1 MSHVTTA
8 ARPQVAT
15 TAAIEGEAAPR
26 TLPSVAPPLA
36 GGRRIVP
43 IIPQSLAEVRQLA
56 ETISRSGAAPKSYRS
71 DNGAGPVNIDMVSA
85 AILVGLE
92 VGLAPMAALTGIV
105 MLDDGPVIWGDA
117 RDGLVAASGLLVDM
131 KEEMTVDDSGLF
143 LSATCTVWRKDRQT
157 PITQTVTRSQAELAG
172 WLQNEVWQTNPNR
185 MAQMRAKGWA
195 NRDAFPDVLKGLKVY
210 DEENDFIDVTSRGAA
225 TTAPAR
231 PRRADFQAGDR
242 LRDAAPAADAGQSE
256 PPRPLQDREDPAG
269 AEDDGWPLYDEIGE
283 TIGSYPPTVWHAEF
297 EKLTDKLEG
306 GALANAFEN
315 NRDAG
320 IKIATDHAEE
330 IGEIIAEGLRAI
342 FDIGEAPEPA
352 RNSPDRSAADPK
364 DLCPEGKTQED
375 SADLIVAL
383 LKGSATVKA
392 VNRILKAN
400 ATRMKAWRRSNQIR
414 VNAAADTRLE
424 DLQLGGPA
432 R

>member
-1 MSHVTTA
+1 MSHVTTQ
-8 ARPQVAT
+8 ARPQAAT
-15 TAAIEGEAAPR
+15 LAAIEGETAPR
-26 TLPSVAPPLA
+26 ALASVPPPLA
-36 GGRRIVP
+36 GGGRIAP

-56 ETISRSGAAPKSYRS
+56 EIISRSGAAPKSYRA
-71 DNGAGPVNIDMVSA
+71 DNGAGPVDIDMVCA

-131 KEEMTVDDSGLF
+131 KEEMTVDDNGLF
-143 LSATCTVWRKDRQT
+143 LSATCTVWRKDRPT
-157 PITQTVTRSQAELAG
+157 PVTQTVTRSQAELAG
-172 WLQNEVWQTNPNR
+172 WLENDVWQTNPNR

-195 NRDAFPDVLKGLKVY
+195 NRDAFPDVLKGLRVH
-210 DEENDFIDVTSRGAA
+210 DEASDFIDVTSRGAA
-225 TTAPAR
+225 TTVPAR
-231 PRRADFQAGDR
+231 PRRADFQGDQQR
-242 LRDAAPAADAGQSE
+242 RDAEADAGQSQPSGAPQE
-256 PPRPLQDREDPAG
+256 RDDSAA

-306 GALANAFEN
+306 GALANAFDN

-320 IKIATDHAEE
+320 IRIATDHAEE

-342 FDIGEAPEPA
+342 FDIGDAPQSA
-352 RNSPDRSAADPK
+352 RFSPDRATAVPK
-364 DLCPEGKTQED
+364 DLCPEDKTQED
-375 SADLIVAL
+375 SAELVVAL
-383 LKGSATVKA
+383 LKRSATVKA

-400 ATRMKAWRRSNQIR
+400 AGRMKAWRRDNQVR
-414 VNAAADTRLE
+414 VNAAADARLE